1 MRIAHVISSI
11 NPATGGTIESLKLR
25 NRLYKKLGFECEI
38 ITLDI
43 VLKKFLKDKNLPRVR
58 FSGKSRFKIIN
69 YFNLFKWLNKNTKS
83 YDLIICDGIWEFIN
97 YVVYKCAIKNNINYM
112 VQIHGMLDPWFNK
125 KKLKYI
131 KKLIYWWLVQ
141 YKVLKNSKAV
151 LFTSIQEKH
160 LARKSNFFP
169 YKFTEKI
176 YGYPNI
182 KNPYI
187 NNKGNSLIN
196 TYSYLKNKKILLYL
210 GRIHEKKGL
219 DLLLYAFKDV
229 IKFNKKIH
237 LVISGPHKTDFF
249 YQKIINIIKKLNIKN
264 YITFT
269 GPLYGK
275 EKWDAFNACDIFC
288 LPTHQENFGITISE
302 ALSSNKPVIIT
313 NKTNIWKIIRDSNSG
328 FVSEDSIG
336 GIKSSLKKWIMLDN
350 KKYNKMCSASKTC
363 FKENFSEEK
372 VKFELK
378 DILNFDN

>member
-69 YFNLFKWLNKNTKS
+69 YFNLFKWLNKNTKR

-125 KKLKYI
+125 KKLKYF

-151 LFTSIQEKH
+151 LFTSIQEKN

-169 YKFTEKI
+169 YKFIEKI

-187 NNKGNSLIN
+187 INKSNSLFN
-196 TYSYLKNKKILLYL
+196 NYSYLKNKKIILYL

-219 DLLLYAFKDV
+219 DLLLYAFERV

-237 LVISGPHKTDFF
+237 LVISGPHKNDFF
-249 YQKIINIIKKLNIKN
+249 YQKIINIIKELNIKD

-275 EKWDAFNACDIFC
+275 KKWDAFNACDIFC

-328 FVSEDSIG
+328 FVSDDSIR
-336 GIKSSLKKWIMLDN
+336 GIKLSLKKWLLLNN
-350 KKYNKMCSASKTC
+350 KKYNKMCSASKIC
-363 FKENFSEEK
+363 FNENFSEK
-372 VKFELK
+372 KAKFELK
-378 DILNFDN
+378 NILNFDN